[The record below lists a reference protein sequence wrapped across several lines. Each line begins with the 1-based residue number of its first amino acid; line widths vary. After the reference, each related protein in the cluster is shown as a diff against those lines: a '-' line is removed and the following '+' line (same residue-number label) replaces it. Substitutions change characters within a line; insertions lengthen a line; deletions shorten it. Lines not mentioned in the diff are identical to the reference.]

1 MDTNSEW
8 RTDGM
13 KGRTAVAERLLIF
26 LNYFVAGYD
35 ASVQQRS
42 KLDPFL
48 DMMHKSNEK
57 EVSTWS

>member
-1 MDTNSEW
+1 
-8 RTDGM
+8 M

-26 LNYFVAGYD
+26 PNYFVAGYD

-42 KLDPFL
+42 KLDPLL
-48 DMMHKSNEK
+48 DMTHKSNEK